1 MGLSS
6 SEWRAI
12 LSEGSFVT
20 DASPLSCRLGYC
32 HWAMGLLSSG
42 GLYCLKEASL
52 LTIALSLV
60 DWAMGLLSLGYGT
73 IIIWM
78 EGCIVWR
85 KLCLC
90 WCFVCVGG
98 VLLSALGFN
107 ATACMQK
114 EKNKKQWWSWD
125 HKTVSDFHLHQCAN
139 HLESGNVLSKGKAMS
154 VVITR

>member
-20 DASPLSCRLGYC
+20 DASPLSCGLGYC

-42 GLYCLKEASL
+42 GLYCLKEALL

-90 WCFVCVGG
+90 CCFVCVCVWGG
-98 VLLSALGFN
+98 SSEVLLVSMPLH
-107 ATACMQK
+107 ACRK
-114 EKNKKQWWSWD
+114 KRTENSDDHEITKQWAIF
-125 HKTVSDFHLHQCAN
+125 TCI
-139 HLESGNVLSKGKAMS
+139 NVLSIWK
-154 VVITR
+154 VVMYCLNWGLCQ